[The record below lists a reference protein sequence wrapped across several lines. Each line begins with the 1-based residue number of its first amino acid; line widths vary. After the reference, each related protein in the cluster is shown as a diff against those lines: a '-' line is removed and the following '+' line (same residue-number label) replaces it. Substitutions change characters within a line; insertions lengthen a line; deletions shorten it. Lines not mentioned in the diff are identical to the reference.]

1 MGILHIVRH
10 MPVVGRQVYLQVE
23 MEIKVWVYYI

>member
-1 MGILHIVRH
+1 MGILHIARH

-23 MEIKVWVYYI
+23 MEIEVWVYYI